1 MPSAPPAQ
9 AERQIQVG
17 GALEQ
22 PAALTLT
29 QLRALPA
36 ATRTVTYSSGTGTQA
51 HTYVGTALWD
61 LLNGMGIQVDTAA
74 RNDLLGKYVLATGA
88 DGYKAVFSL
97 GEIKPDFGNRGS
109 QVVYGEMVNGVAA
122 PLAAD
127 GPLCVTAPGDGKRGT
142 MCPACC
148 GWMSALPAR
157 RSWAPAVELPPGL
170 P

>member
-1 MPSAPPAQ
+1 MFELKRPLSTWLGGAIVPLLLSACGSFEAATPVMPSAPPAQ

-17 GALEQ
+17 GALER

-36 ATRTVTYSSGTGTQA
+36 ATRTVIYSSGTGTQA

-61 LLNGMGIQVDTAA
+61 LVNGMGIQVDTAV

-122 PLAAD
+122 PLAATD
-127 GPLCVTAPGDGKRGT
+127 RCA
-142 MCPACC
+142 
-148 GWMSALPAR
+148 
-157 RSWAPAVELPPGL
+157 
-170 P
+170 